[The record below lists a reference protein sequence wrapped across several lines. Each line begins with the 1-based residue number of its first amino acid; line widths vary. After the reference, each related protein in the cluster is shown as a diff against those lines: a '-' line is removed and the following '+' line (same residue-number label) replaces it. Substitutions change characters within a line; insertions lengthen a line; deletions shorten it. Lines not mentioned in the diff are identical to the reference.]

1 MTICCKF
8 LTLCP
13 TVKEDQVRDYL
24 RNLNIHTSMEPDE
37 IHPRVLRK
45 LADAVAKPLSMI
57 FERSRQSGEVP
68 GKRETLGPFL
78 KKVERRTLGT
88 TDMSASPLC
97 LGRSWNRSSRSPAK
111 AHGGQGGDSRQPA
124 WLHQRQVLPD

>member
-1 MTICCKF
+1 MFPGF
-8 LTLCP
+8 LFSE
-13 TVKEDQVRDYL
+13 KEAQTNFLLNYL
-24 RNLNIHTSMEPDE
+24 GPDE
-37 IHPRVLRK
+37 MHPRVLK
-45 LADAVAKPLSMI
+45 ALADAVAKPLSMI

-97 LGRSWNRSSRSPAK
+97 LGRSWNRCS
-111 AHGGQGGDSRQPA
+111 
-124 WLHQRQVLPD
+124 